1 MAASFLLKPSS
12 VETESEEYRSH
23 NDTESDLE
31 VSEKDVI
38 IDDVNTVS

>member
-31 VSEKDVI
+31 VSEKDVV
-38 IDDVNTVS
+38 IDDVNMVS